1 MKPINLQKFIFSVPL
16 LLMFFFALIG
26 IVSCS
31 KYTEQVA
38 ENQSKKALVYHPKV
52 IAKIA
57 RDAFPCIDKKVD
69 TVITQKDSLIYI
81 DCPDVS
87 NGTATD
93 YAVVDTMY
101 IIPNYKPVTKVTQ
114 GKTVKVPVYLP
125 VKTITIEK
133 KIEDSA
139 KIMQL
144 NDALMQSVN
153 ETAKA
158 NDTIEKLEAKVA
170 KKNKYLLW
178 GLIIIIAL
186 AAFNYL
192 QFRSKK

>member
-1 MKPINLQKFIFSVPL
+1 MKPFNLPKFAAAL
-16 LLMFFFALIG
+16 LLLILLVA
-26 IVSCS
+26 IVSAFTGCS

-93 YAVVDTMY
+93 YAGVDT
-101 IIPNYKPVTKVTQ
+101 IYKTVTKVTP

-139 KIMQL
+139 KINQL
-144 NDALMQSVN
+144 NEALMQSVN

-158 NDTIEKLEAKVA
+158 NDTIEKLEAKVT

-178 GLIIIIAL
+178 GLIIILIL
-186 AAFNYL
+186 AGANYL
-192 QFRSKK
+192 QFISKK

>member
-1 MKPINLQKFIFSVPL
+1 MKPLSIPKFLFAIML
-16 LLMFFFALIG
+16 LLMLFAMLMG
-26 IVSCS
+26 VTSCN
-31 KYTEQVA
+31 KYTPQIAEEQVTKA
-38 ENQSKKALVYHPKV
+38 YVKYTPMVAKKT
-52 IAKIA
+52 
-57 RDAFPCIDKKVD
+57 RGWFPCIDKKVD

-93 YAVVDTMY
+93 YAGVDT
-101 IIPNYKPVTKVTQ
+101 IYKTVTKVTP

-139 KIMQL
+139 KIKQL

-158 NDTIEKLEAKVA
+158 NDTIEKLEAKVT

-186 AAFNYL
+186 AALNYL
-192 QFRSKK
+192 QFINKK

>member
-1 MKPINLQKFIFSVPL
+1 MKPFNLPKFAAGL
-16 LLMFFFALIG
+16 LLLILLVA
-26 IVSCS
+26 IVSAFTGCS

-93 YAVVDTMY
+93 YAGVDT
-101 IIPNYKPVTKVTQ
+101 IYKTVTKVTP

-139 KIMQL
+139 KINQL
-144 NDALMQSVN
+144 NEALMQSVN

-158 NDTIEKLEAKVA
+158 NDTIEKLEAKVT

-178 GLIIIIAL
+178 GLIIILIL
-186 AAFNYL
+186 AGANYL
-192 QFRSKK
+192 QFISKK

>member
-1 MKPINLQKFIFSVPL
+1 MKAFNLQKFLFSLML
-16 LLMFFFALIG
+16 LTMIIVALIG
-26 IVSCS
+26 MVSCS

-38 ENQSKKALVYHPKV
+38 ETQSKKALVYHPKV

-93 YAVVDTMY
+93 YAGVDT
-101 IIPNYKPVTKVTQ
+101 IYKTVTKVTP

-178 GLIIIIAL
+178 GLIIILIL
-186 AAFNYL
+186 AGANYL
-192 QFRSKK
+192 QFRNKK

>member
-1 MKPINLQKFIFSVPL
+1 MNIQFDLSKL
-16 LLMFFFALIG
+16 LLRAMFITMLIAALIG
-26 IVSCS
+26 MVSCS

-38 ENQSKKALVYHPKV
+38 ETQSKKALVYHPKV

-57 RDAFPCIDKKVD
+57 RDAFPCIEKKVD

-81 DCPDVS
+81 DCPDIT

-93 YAVVDTMY
+93 YAGVDT
-101 IIPNYKPVTKVTQ
+101 IYKTVTKVTP
-114 GKTVKVPVYLP
+114 GKTIKVPVYLP

-139 KIMQL
+139 KIKQL
-144 NDALMQSVN
+144 NDGLMASVN

-158 NDTIEKLEAKVA
+158 NEKVEALQNKIE
-170 KKNKYLLW
+170 KKNKWLW
-178 GLIIIIAL
+178 IFFIAFL
-186 AAFNYL
+186 VSAAVNYL